1 MVSAYRT
8 LAETGRLL
16 GVSAQRVRELI
27 EHGPLNGVERPE
39 GLAVHDE
46 DLRAFRRPL
55 PASAF
60 PGYSALCKLGSEEGS
75 ADSPVP
81 ASLQDDPDRQQPV
94 APRTPAAR
102 HLRVVPR

>member
-60 PGYSALCKLGSEEGS
+60 PGYSALCKPAAEVLS
-75 ADSPVP
+75 AGRGDA
-81 ASLQDDPDRQQPV
+81 ASLQVDPALEQPV
-94 APRTPAAR
+94 APASPRPR
-102 HLRVVPR
+102 HLRLVRP